1 MRLGIKLKF
10 TLAFIV
16 LFIIATSVLIFN
28 SVKTLDNEIVNVA
41 EDNLIKDLELAKGL
55 LDNSYPGE
63 WSIKDGELYKGTT
76 VLNDNFEL
84 VDEIGDL
91 TGNAVTIFQNDTR
104 VATTVKKEDGNR
116 AVGTQ
121 VSEEV
126 AAHTLKGGDIY
137 VGEAVVVGKNLVTI
151 YEPIKDN
158 SGTTI
163 GMLFVGHSADQ
174 YHTIS
179 SNFRTELILFAVI
192 EVIIMAAI
200 ILFFV
205 QHQVKPLLQVTSVAK
220 EVANGNLGVDPL
232 KTNLKDEVGELSSSI
247 NQMVDNLKELISTVI
262 STSEQV
268 AATSEELAASAD
280 VTGEMSSQISKTT
293 NSIATG
299 TTRQSE
305 EIQLILEKMEKAVG
319 QISTGKKAVE
329 DTLLNANQSTQEANN
344 GNDAIN
350 EAIQHLSKVTHTVE
364 FATDSIQ
371 KLGKRSEEI
380 GGIITVITEI
390 SNQTNLL
397 ALNAAIE
404 AARAGEH
411 GKGFAVV
418 ASEVRKLAE
427 QSNKAASQITQLI
440 EDIQSETKVTV
451 NTMETNLE
459 SVKEQ
464 VSMIQKGGQSLGK
477 IVQNVKNT
485 ESSVQH
491 MEQVFE
497 QINDHITGVLDST
510 QQMNT
515 IIEEAA
521 AFSEEAAAST
531 EQQTATIQEVAASA
545 NDLAKTAEEL
555 QGKLKV
561 FKL

>member
-1 MRLGIKLKF
+1 
-10 TLAFIV
+10 
-16 LFIIATSVLIFN
+16 
-28 SVKTLDNEIVNVA
+28 
-41 EDNLIKDLELAKGL
+41 
-55 LDNSYPGE
+55 
-63 WSIKDGELYKGTT
+63 
-76 VLNDNFEL
+76 
-84 VDEIGDL
+84 
-91 TGNAVTIFQNDTR
+91 
-104 VATTVKKEDGNR
+104 
-116 AVGTQ
+116 
-121 VSEEV
+121 
-126 AAHTLKGGDIY
+126 
-137 VGEAVVVGKNLVTI
+137 
-151 YEPIKDN
+151 
-158 SGTTI
+158 
-163 GMLFVGHSADQ
+163 
-174 YHTIS
+174 
-179 SNFRTELILFAVI
+179 
-192 EVIIMAAI
+192 
-200 ILFFV
+200 
-205 QHQVKPLLQVTSVAK
+205 
-220 EVANGNLGVDPL
+220 
-232 KTNLKDEVGELSSSI
+232 
-247 NQMVDNLKELISTVI
+247 MVDNLKELISTVI